1 MKTATKKKN
10 KTLTMDLNVYKVI
23 AEETE
28 YSRAA
33 TDYET
38 VLFTYAPM
46 PDSQSKT
53 GYYKKGVLTP
63 FSKKNKLYK
72 EGFYTNLHTAFRKG
86 IDTKASCIVYKAMS
100 ILKEEH
106 RQLLVDTF
114 LHVLPDTMSCDNDE
128 QRNAFGMAVE
138 YAFDLFFQRL
148 EGKTI
153 SFENERKLPDAKKKK
168 LENERTT
175 YFHRHY
181 DFFEKNYG
189 KNHKII
195 LDNFRLATEIEKE
208 QSFLEKKD
216 GVRTTHYNSFAY
228 MLYEYDWKF

>member
-1 MKTATKKKN
+1 MKTATKKSKE
-10 KTLTMDLNVYKVI
+10 KAVDLNVYKVI
-23 AEETE
+23 AEETD
-28 YSRAA
+28 YSPEA

-53 GYYKKGVLTP
+53 GYYKKGILTP

-72 EGFYTNLHTAFRKG
+72 EEFYMNLHTAFRKG
-86 IDTKASCIVYKAMS
+86 IDTKASCIIYRAMS
-100 ILKEEH
+100 ILKQEH
-106 RQLLVDTF
+106 RRLLVDTF
-114 LHVLPDTMSCDNDE
+114 LHVLPDTISCDNDE
-128 QRNAFGMAVE
+128 QRNAFGKAVE
-138 YAFDLFFQRL
+138 YAFELFFQRL
-148 EGKTI
+148 EGKVI
-153 SFENERKLPDAKKKK
+153 SFDDERRFSEAKKKK
-168 LENERTT
+168 LDSDRFG
-175 YFHRHY
+175 YYRKHH

-189 KNHKII
+189 KNHSII

-228 MLYEYDWKF
+228 MLYEYDWKL